1 MASKVTPSIPGA
13 PSFILAI
20 SYAARRV
27 SILQTWTY
35 SPQNRQDGSAF
46 ALTYILRLRSCKS
59 MDAFVISSLPSP
71 IANGRAPSL
80 RGHCSA
86 SSLLRTQPPPSRLWP
101 TSRFRR
107 LYGLP
112 CSDDFA
118 PGRGGLLQLL
128 SMSLSPCCRFH
139 PAEVTIRIG

>member
-13 PSFILAI
+13 PSLLLAI

-59 MDAFVISSLPSP
+59 MDAFVISSLPSLCWRHCKWQ
-71 IANGRAPSL
+71 GPSL
-80 RGHCSA
+80 CRHYSA
-86 SSLLRTQPPPSRLWP
+86 SSLSGRRRRPLKGSPPSAAQTERAVFP
-101 TSRFRR
+101 HSAFMN
-107 LYGLP
+107 G
-112 CSDDFA
+112 F
-118 PGRGGLLQLL
+118 GRSEEKESVRQG
-128 SMSLSPCCRFH
+128 
-139 PAEVTIRIG
+139 